1 MRASILLLALVFGPG
16 AAPAPFNVPLRP
28 AGLKYPWLRQ
38 PPSAAATVAARFP
51 TPGGSRRVVA
61 VQPGD
66 LLIHGG
72 RPGHAVLVVDVAE
85 NSVTHQKFML
95 LAQSYMPAQS
105 IHLLRNID
113 DSRLGAWFA
122 VPGPAQA
129 EIDTPEWTFRHE
141 ELGRFEWLGQHHQAI
156 ARVF

>member
-1 MRASILLLALVFGPG
+1 MRASLLLLALVFGPG
-16 AAPAPFNVPLRP
+16 AAPAPFDVPLRP

-38 PPSAAATVAARFP
+38 PPSAAAMVAARFP
-51 TPGGSRRVVA
+51 APGGSRRVVA

-72 RPGHAVLVVDVAE
+72 QPGHAVLVVDVAE

-113 DSRLGAWFA
+113 DPKLGA
-122 VPGPAQA
+122 
-129 EIDTPEWTFRHE
+129 
-141 ELGRFEWLGQHHQAI
+141 
-156 ARVF
+156 